1 MRFFSI
7 LSILIVFYTLIGCAT
22 TATKGTSEYELIPAN
37 EVSGLT
43 YYKHGNIIIKRD
55 AGMFGMALGADFY
68 INGKKKINLSA
79 GQYFQFTLPR
89 GNYFFMLSSGEVVNL
104 GSPFQRS
111 LRVTVADEKEKRY
124 FRIFP
129 MPAQGMVIEEVI
141 E

>member
-1 MRFFSI
+1 MVIF
-7 LSILIVFYTLIGCAT
+7 TLIGCAT

-37 EVSGLT
+37 EVSELI
-43 YYKHGNIIIKRD
+43 YDQNGNIIIKRD

-68 INGKKKINLSA
+68 INGKKKLNLSA
-79 GQYFQFTLPR
+79 GQYFQFSLPT
-89 GNYFFMLSSGEVVNL
+89 GNYYFMLSSGEIVNL

-129 MPAQGMVIEEVI
+129 MPTQGMLMEEVI